1 MKKVLFLLLMFVA
14 MTACNNE
21 QYKYGQGGKNA
32 CQFVNEKIVSQSD
45 NIKSIEVIAEDSLL
59 SDIGLTF
66 ATIRASNIK
75 AAYFADLIPYSE
87 MSRVLD
93 SCKAELMYV
102 EQSWRYG
109 TVSKKLKKFEYQWR
123 KVYTVRVTMKSTIT
137 KETRVLMDQDGI
149 TPRMLEMDFFDE
161 LRQHQIDFTY

>member
-1 MKKVLFLLLMFVA
+1 MKKVLFLLLA
-14 MTACNNE
+14 MASMMACNSE
-21 QYKYGQGGKNA
+21 QNKYGIGGQNA
-32 CQFVNEKIVSQSD
+32 CQFVKEKVANQSD
-45 NIKSIEVIAEDSLL
+45 NIKNIEVIAEDSLL

-75 AAYFADLIPYSE
+75 AAYYAGMIPYNE

-102 EQSWRYG
+102 EQSWKYG

-123 KVYTVRVTMKSTIT
+123 KAYTVRVTMKSTVT
-137 KETRVLMDQDGI
+137 KETRVLMDHDGI